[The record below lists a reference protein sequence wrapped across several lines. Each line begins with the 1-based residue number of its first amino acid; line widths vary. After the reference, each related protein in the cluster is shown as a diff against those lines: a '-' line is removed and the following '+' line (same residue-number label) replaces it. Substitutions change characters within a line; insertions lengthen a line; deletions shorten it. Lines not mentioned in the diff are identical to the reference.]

1 MADPTPQTS
10 DPLQT
15 PDSPQTPEPPHAPVT
30 PQHTADDLPPHVRT
44 LVDFTLAK
52 LDEIIDAVGDLD
64 DATANAVPPAPGANS
79 PFVLLTHCLGMMRR
93 WSSTVNLGIRIPR
106 DRDAEF
112 SAIGRVA
119 DLLVSAAEVRAAFLA
134 DLTATDWN
142 SPPVA
147 PATGYGP
154 WSQSTFGVL
163 LHVFEELCQHLGHLE
178 ITLDLLRAAELRA
191 DDHCAPDHRASDH
204 RAAGHRADDLRG
216 GNDP

>member
-1 MADPTPQTS
+1 MADPTP
-10 DPLQT
+10 QT
-15 PDSPQTPEPPHAPVT
+15 PDSPQTPEPPHAPVA
-30 PQHTADDLPPHVRT
+30 PQHNADDLPPHVRT
-44 LVDFTLAK
+44 LVDFTLVK
-52 LDEIIDAVGDLD
+52 LDEIIDAVGALD

-93 WSSTVNLGIRIPR
+93 WSSTVNLGIRVPR

-119 DLLVSAAEVRAAFLA
+119 DLLISAAEVRAAFLA

-154 WSQSTFGVL
+154 WSQSTLGVL

-178 ITLDLLRAAELRA
+178 ITLDLLRA
-191 DDHCAPDHRASDH
+191 PDH
-204 RAAGHRADDLRG
+204 RAAGHRAGDLRA
-216 GNDP
+216 GNDPA